1 VLEAALRLSNAAWKT
16 CRKQS
21 PECKFSCFAMK
32 GCVWRE
38 GGWWRLISSAVSL
51 LKSGGLVWAPLVAC
65 ETEMGAAMHGCLILM
80 PARAASDLDLKTI
93 DRRAVHA
100 FTLLLNSTSSS
111 LQQTHHIENPHVTL
125 STHISRQ
132 LKQPQRRTLSTTANS
147 IKHLAHLIIE
157 NGLSS
162 CRQRRHR
169 PTANRKRH

>member
-1 VLEAALRLSNAAWKT
+1 
-16 CRKQS
+16 
-21 PECKFSCFAMK
+21 MK

-65 ETEMGAAMHGCLILM
+65 ETEMGAGMHGCLIWM
-80 PARAASDLDLKTI
+80 PARAATDLLSTRPQDNRPA
-93 DRRAVHA
+93 RRPRLHI
-100 FTLLLNSTSSS
+100 LLNSTSSS
-111 LQQTHHIENPHVTL
+111 PRQTHHIENLHVAP

-132 LKQPQRRTLSTTANS
+132 LKRPQRRTRSTTANS

-162 CRQRRHR
+162 CGQRRHR